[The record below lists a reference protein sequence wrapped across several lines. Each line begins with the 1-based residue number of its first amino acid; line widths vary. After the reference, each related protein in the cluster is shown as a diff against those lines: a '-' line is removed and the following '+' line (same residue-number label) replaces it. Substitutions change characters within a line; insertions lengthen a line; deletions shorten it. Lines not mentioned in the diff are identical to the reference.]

1 MKQLIL
7 YLLLFCSCAVM
18 AQEQKYILLDSLTAN
33 FKIKHYTLDT
43 SPYGPRRTIEMYN
56 VFFSNYGLNKGEDY
70 IMLFSILPDL
80 SSKTDW
86 EEIDF
91 RKIENNLF
99 PVKKIFTRA
108 IYKVFSV
115 PEKFSF
121 SLKKEDDISGV
132 RLVKKVK
139 DKYYVGKII
148 RIDDFYCIE
157 VSREIQLATKN
168 FILNTNQPIVPINV
182 LKQKYKEFKPFQQ
195 FYLDDIFV
203 IPDILEGVY
212 LSNIEEKWEDT
223 MYFFYQYSYYD
234 NRGIDELVYIK
245 DKGIVAGAYGD
256 YFYPI
261 GKIDRTGTKRS
272 DWDKVIHGDKN
283 RLLWA
288 EELKKEWKDKEK
300 ELENWKKGK

>member
-7 YLLLFCSCAVM
+7 YLSLFCSWAST

-33 FKIKHYTLDT
+33 YQVKKYTLNT
-43 SPYGPRRTIEMYN
+43 SPYGPKNTIEIYN
-56 VFFSNYGLNKGEDY
+56 VFSPYYGANKGIDY
-70 IMLFSILPDL
+70 IILFSVLPDL
-80 SSKTDW
+80 SSKTNW
-86 EEIDF
+86 EVIDF
-91 RKIENNLF
+91 EKIKGNLF
-99 PVKKIFTRA
+99 PTKNIFRRA
-108 IYKVFSV
+108 VYKVFSL
-115 PEKFSF
+115 P
-121 SLKKEDDISGV
+121 LKKEDDISGV

-148 RIDDFYCIE
+148 RVDDFYCIE
-157 VSREIQLATKN
+157 VPREIQLATKN

-256 YFYPI
+256 YFYPR

-272 DWDKVIHGDKN
+272 DWDKVINGAKN

-288 EELKKEWKDKEK
+288 EELKKEWADKEK

>member
-1 MKQLIL
+1 MKQLL
-7 YLLLFCSCAVM
+7 YLLLFCSCTTM

-33 FKIKHYTLDT
+33 YQVKKYTLNT
-43 SPYGPRRTIEMYN
+43 SPYGPKNTIEIYN
-56 VFFSNYGLNKGEDY
+56 VFSPYYGANKGIDY
-70 IMLFSILPDL
+70 IILFSVLPDL
-80 SSKTDW
+80 SSKTNW
-86 EEIDF
+86 EVIDF
-91 RKIENNLF
+91 EKIKGNLF
-99 PVKKIFTRA
+99 PTKNIFRRA
-108 IYKVFSV
+108 VYKVFSL
-115 PEKFSF
+115 P
-121 SLKKEDDISGV
+121 LKKEDDISGV

-148 RIDDFYCIE
+148 RVDDFYCIE
-157 VSREIQLATKN
+157 VPREIQLATKN

-256 YFYPI
+256 YFYPR

-272 DWDKVIHGDKN
+272 DWDKVINGAKN

-288 EELKKEWKDKEK
+288 EELKKEWADKEK

>member
-7 YLLLFCSCAVM
+7 YLSLFCSWASI
-18 AQEQKYILLDSLTAN
+18 AQEQKYILLDSLTAHY
-33 FKIKHYTLDT
+33 KVKHYTLDT
-43 SPYGPRRTIEMYN
+43 SPYGPKNTIEIYN
-56 VFFSNYGLNKGEDY
+56 IFSSYYGLNKNDDY
-70 IMLFSILPDL
+70 IVLFSVLPDL
-80 SSKTDW
+80 NSKTNW
-86 EEIDF
+86 ELIDF
-91 RKIENNLF
+91 DKIKGNLF
-99 PVKKIFTRA
+99 PTKNIFRRA
-108 IYKVFSV
+108 VYKVFSL
-115 PEKFSF
+115 P
-121 SLKKEDDISGV
+121 LKKEDDISGV

-148 RIDDFYCIE
+148 RVDDFYCIE
-157 VSREIQLATKN
+157 VPREIQLATKN

-182 LKQKYKEFKPFQQ
+182 LRQKYKNFKPFQQ

-212 LSNIEEKWEDT
+212 LSNIEEKWEDI

-256 YFYPI
+256 YFYPR

-272 DWDKVIHGDKN
+272 DWDKVINGAKN

>member
-1 MKQLIL
+1 
-7 YLLLFCSCAVM
+7 M

-33 FKIKHYTLDT
+33 FEVKHYTLDT
-43 SPYGPRRTIEMYN
+43 SPYGPKNTIEMYN
-56 VFFSNYGLNKGEDY
+56 VFSPYYGANKGIDY
-70 IMLFSILPDL
+70 IVLFSVLPDL
-80 SSKTDW
+80 NSKTNW
-86 EEIDF
+86 VLIDF
-91 RKIENNLF
+91 DKIKGNLF
-99 PVKKIFTRA
+99 PTKNIFRRA
-108 IYKVFSV
+108 VYKVFSL
-115 PEKFSF
+115 P
-121 SLKKEDDISGV
+121 LKKEDDISGV

-148 RIDDFYCIE
+148 RVDDFYCIE
-157 VSREIQLATKN
+157 VPREIQLATKN

-261 GKIDRTGTKRS
+261 GKVDRTGTKSS
-272 DWDKVIHGDKN
+272 DWDKVINGAKN

-300 ELENWKKGK
+300 EVENWKKGK

>member
-7 YLLLFCSCAVM
+7 YLSLFCSWAVE

-33 FKIKHYTLDT
+33 YQVKKYTLNT
-43 SPYGPRRTIEMYN
+43 SPYGPKNTIEIYN
-56 VFFSNYGLNKGEDY
+56 VFSPYYGANKGIDY
-70 IMLFSILPDL
+70 IILFSVLPDL
-80 SSKTDW
+80 SSKTNW
-86 EEIDF
+86 EVIDF
-91 RKIENNLF
+91 EKIKGNLF
-99 PVKKIFTRA
+99 PTKNIFRRA
-108 IYKVFSV
+108 VYKVFSL
-115 PEKFSF
+115 P
-121 SLKKEDDISGV
+121 LKKEDDISGV

-148 RIDDFYCIE
+148 RVDDFYCIE
-157 VSREIQLATKN
+157 VPREIQLATKN

-256 YFYPI
+256 YFYPR

-272 DWDKVIHGDKN
+272 DWDKVINGAKN

-288 EELKKEWKDKEK
+288 EELKKEWADKEK

>member
-7 YLLLFCSCAVM
+7 YLLLFCSWAIE

-33 FKIKHYTLDT
+33 FEVKHYTLDT
-43 SPYGPRRTIEMYN
+43 SPYGPKNTIEMYN
-56 VFFSNYGLNKGEDY
+56 VFSPFYGLNKNDDY
-70 IMLFSILPDL
+70 IILFSILPDL
-80 SSKTDW
+80 SSQTNW
-86 EEIDF
+86 EAIDF
-91 RKIENNLF
+91 EKIKNNLF
-99 PVKKIFTRA
+99 PTKNIFRRA
-108 IYKVFSV
+108 VYKVFSL
-115 PEKFSF
+115 P
-121 SLKKEDDISGV
+121 LKKEDDISGV

-148 RIDDFYCIE
+148 RVDDFYCIE
-157 VSREIQLATKN
+157 VPREIQLATKN

-272 DWDKVIHGDKN
+272 DWLKVIHGAKN

-288 EELKKEWKDKEK
+288 EELKKEWADKEK
-300 ELENWKKGK
+300 QLENWKKAK

>member
-1 MKQLIL
+1 MKQLL
-7 YLLLFCSCAVM
+7 HLLLFCSCAIV
-18 AQEQKYILLDSLTAN
+18 AQQQKYILLDSLTAN
-33 FKIKHYTLDT
+33 YEVKHYTLDT
-43 SPYGPRRTIEMYN
+43 SPYGPKNTIEMYN
-56 VFFSNYGLNKGEDY
+56 VFSKGYEPDVGKGY
-70 IMLFSILPDL
+70 IILFSVLPDL
-80 SSKTDW
+80 NSKTNW
-86 EEIDF
+86 ELIDF
-91 RKIENNLF
+91 DKIKGNLF
-99 PVKKIFTRA
+99 PTKNIFRRA
-108 IYKVFSV
+108 VYKVFSL
-115 PEKFSF
+115 P
-121 SLKKEDDISGV
+121 LRKEDDISGV

-148 RIDDFYCIE
+148 RVDDFYCIE
-157 VSREIQLATKN
+157 VPREIQLATKN

-272 DWDKVIHGDKN
+272 DWDKVINGAKN

-288 EELKKEWKDKEK
+288 EELKKEWADKEK

>member
-7 YLLLFCSCAVM
+7 YLSLFCSWAVE

-33 FKIKHYTLDT
+33 YQVKKYTLNT
-43 SPYGPRRTIEMYN
+43 SPYGPKNTIEMYN
-56 VFFSNYGLNKGEDY
+56 VFFPFYGLNKNDDY
-70 IMLFSILPDL
+70 IILFSILPDL
-80 SSKTDW
+80 SSKTNW
-86 EEIDF
+86 EAIDF
-91 RKIENNLF
+91 EKIKNNLF
-99 PVKKIFTRA
+99 PTKEIFRR
-108 IYKVFSV
+108 IIHKVFNV
-115 PEKFSF
+115 P
-121 SLKKEDDISGV
+121 LKKEDDISGV

-139 DKYYVGKII
+139 DKYYVGKFI
-148 RIDDFYCIE
+148 RVDDFYCIE
-157 VSREIQLATKN
+157 VPREIQLATKN

-195 FYLDDIFV
+195 FYLDDILV

-272 DWDKVIHGDKN
+272 DWDKVINGAKN

-288 EELKKEWKDKEK
+288 EELKKEWAEKEK
-300 ELENWKKGK
+300 KLENWKKGK

>member
-7 YLLLFCSCAVM
+7 YLLLFCSWAIE

-33 FKIKHYTLDT
+33 FEVKHYTLDT
-43 SPYGPRRTIEMYN
+43 SPYGPKNTIEMYN
-56 VFFSNYGLNKGEDY
+56 VFSPFYGLNKNDDY
-70 IMLFSILPDL
+70 IILFSILPDL
-80 SSKTDW
+80 SSKTNW
-86 EEIDF
+86 EAIDF
-91 RKIENNLF
+91 EKIKNNLF
-99 PVKKIFTRA
+99 PTKNIFRRA
-108 IYKVFSV
+108 VYKVFSL
-115 PEKFSF
+115 P
-121 SLKKEDDISGV
+121 LKKEDDISGV

-148 RIDDFYCIE
+148 RVDDFYCIE
-157 VSREIQLATKN
+157 VPREIQLATKN

-272 DWDKVIHGDKN
+272 DWLKVIHGAKN

-288 EELKKEWKDKEK
+288 EELKKEWADKEK